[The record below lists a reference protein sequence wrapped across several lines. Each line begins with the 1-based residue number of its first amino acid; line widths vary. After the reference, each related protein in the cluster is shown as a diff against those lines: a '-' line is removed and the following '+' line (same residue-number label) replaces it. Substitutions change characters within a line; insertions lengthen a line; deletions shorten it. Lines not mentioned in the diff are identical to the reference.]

1 MTLLALLLA
10 AATLAGMA
18 FQLAGARLLRRF
30 KDSPP
35 VPPTDRPPVVLLK
48 PLCGAEPHLAED
60 LATFWRPDWPGL
72 RMVCGVAQAD
82 DPAAEVVRR
91 LQADLPGADIRLVVG
106 GPARAAN
113 AKVANLMNM
122 LEQAGPLTDESIL
135 VIADSDMRAPPC
147 YLEAVVCAL
156 AAPGVGLATC
166 LYVGRAG
173 KGLWSRLGAM
183 GINHG
188 FLPSALVARALGRG
202 DGCFGATMAFT
213 RATLERAG
221 GLAVCA
227 DALAD
232 DYRLG
237 QAVRTQGLTIAVAP
251 LAVTTRVNEAD
262 FASLAAHEL
271 RWARTVASV
280 APLSFAASAVAQP
293 ALAWLAAAAGA
304 WAVLPLAL
312 ACRWAV
318 VRAHE
323 RSLSLPPAP
332 LWLILA
338 RDLLSLA
345 VFIAAFCGR
354 SVQWRGRRYRIRRDG
369 SLEARTS

>member
-1 MTLLALLLA
+1 MTLLSLLLA

-18 FQLAGARLLRRF
+18 HQLAGARLLRSF

-35 VPPTDRPPVVLLK
+35 LPPTERPALTILK

-72 RMVCGVAQAD
+72 RMVCGVAEAD
-82 DPAAEVVRR
+82 DPAAEAVRR
-91 LQADLPGADIRLVVG
+91 LQAGLPGADIRLVVG

-122 LEQAGPLTDESIL
+122 LDHAGDGIL

-147 YLEAVVCAL
+147 YLEWVVTAL
-156 AAPGVGLATC
+156 SAPDVGLATC

-173 KGLWSRLGAM
+173 EGIWSRLGAM

-202 DGCFGATMAFT
+202 DGCFGATLALT
-213 RATLERAG
+213 RDTLERAG
-221 GLAVCA
+221 GLAICA
-227 DALAD
+227 ESLAD

-237 QAVRTQGLTIAVAP
+237 QAVRGLGLSIAVAP
-251 LAVTTRVNEAD
+251 LAVTCRVNEPD
-262 FASLAAHEL
+262 FATLAAHEL
-271 RWARTVASV
+271 RWARTIASV
-280 APLSFAASAVAQP
+280 APLSFAASIVAQP

-304 WAVLPLAL
+304 WALLPVAL
-312 ACRWAV
+312 ACRWLA

-323 RSLSLPPAP
+323 RALSLPPSP
-332 LWLILA
+332 PWLIGA

-345 VFIAAFCGR
+345 LFIAAFCGR

-369 SLEARTS
+369 SLEART

>member
-1 MTLLALLLA
+1 MTVLALVLA
-10 AATLAGMA
+10 AATIAGMA
-18 FQLAGARLLRRF
+18 CQLAGTWLLRRF
-30 KDSPP
+30 KASPP
-35 VPPTDRPPVVLLK
+35 LPPMARPPVTILK

-72 RMVCGVAQAD
+72 RMVCGVAHAD
-82 DPAAEVVRR
+82 DPAADAVRQ
-91 LQADLPGADIRLVVG
+91 LQTELPGADIRLVAG

-113 AKVANLMNM
+113 AKVANLINM
-122 LEQAGPLTDESIL
+122 LEQASDGIL
-135 VIADSDMRAPPC
+135 IIADSDMRAPPC
-147 YLEAVVCAL
+147 YLEAVIGAL

-173 KGLWSRLGAM
+173 PGVWSRLGAM

-188 FLPSALVARALGRG
+188 FLPSALVARALGRR
-202 DGCFGATMAFT
+202 DGCFGATLALT
-213 RATLERAG
+213 RATLDRAG
-221 GLAVCA
+221 GLAICA

-237 QAVRTQGLTIAVAP
+237 QAVRALGLSIALAP
-251 LAVTTRVNEAD
+251 LTVTTRVTEPD
-262 FASLAAHEL
+262 FATLAAHEL

-280 APLSFAASAVAQP
+280 APLSFAASIIAQP

-304 WAVLPLAL
+304 WAMLPPAL
-312 ACRWAV
+312 ACRWFA
-318 VRAHE
+318 VRAQE
-323 RSLSLPPAP
+323 RALSLPPSP

-345 VFIAAFCGR
+345 VFFAAFCGR

-369 SLEARTS
+369 SLEARTP